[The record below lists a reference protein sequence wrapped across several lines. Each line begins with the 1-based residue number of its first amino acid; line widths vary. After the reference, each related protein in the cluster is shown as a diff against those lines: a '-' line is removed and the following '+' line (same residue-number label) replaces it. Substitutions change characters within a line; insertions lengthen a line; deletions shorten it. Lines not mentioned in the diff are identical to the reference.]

1 MKNKLKT
8 LNQFLDQYD
17 LDLTDF
23 YAISLSS
30 SYIVLQGRINETRDL
45 VKEIIIDPLNRN
57 MQVKSSLDL
66 ELDIYFDYNGQ
77 KFNIYL
83 T

>member
-8 LNQFLDQYD
+8 LNQFIDQYN

-23 YAISLSS
+23 YVISLSS
-30 SYIVLQGRINETRDL
+30 SYILLQGRINETRD
-45 VKEIIIDPLNRN
+45 VIREIVIDPLNRN

-77 KFNIYL
+77 RFNIFL

>member
-8 LNQFLDQYD
+8 LNQFIDQYN

-23 YAISLSS
+23 YAITISS
-30 SYIVLQGRINETRDL
+30 SGVSIQGRINETRDL

-77 KFNIYL
+77 RFNIFL

>member
-1 MKNKLKT
+1 METKLKI
-8 LNQFLDQYD
+8 LNKFIAEYN

-30 SYIVLQGRINETRDL
+30 SAILLQGRIKETRDL
-45 VKEIIIDPLNRN
+45 VKEIITDPLNRN
-57 MQVKSSLDL
+57 MQVTSSLDL
-66 ELDIYFDYNGQ
+66 ELDIYFDYNNY
-77 KFNIYL
+77 KFNIFL

>member
-8 LNQFLDQYD
+8 LNQFIDQYN

-23 YAISLSS
+23 YAITISS
-30 SYIVLQGRINETRDL
+30 SGISLQGRINETRDL
-45 VKEIIIDPLNRN
+45 VKDIIIDPLNRN

-66 ELDIYFDYNGQ
+66 ELDIYFDYEG
-77 KFNIYL
+77 KRFNIFL

>member
-1 MKNKLKT
+1 MKNKLII
-8 LNQFLDQYD
+8 LNQFIDQYS

-23 YAISLSS
+23 YAITLSS
-30 SYIVLQGRINETRDL
+30 SAIVLQGRINETRNA
-45 VKEIIIDPLNRN
+45 VRGIIIDPLNRN
-57 MQVKSSLDL
+57 MEVKSSFDL

-77 KFNIYL
+77 KFNIFL

>member
-1 MKNKLKT
+1 MKNRLKI
-8 LNQFLDQYD
+8 LNQFIEQYD
-17 LDLTDF
+17 LDLIDF
-23 YAISLSS
+23 YAISI
-30 SYIVLQGRINETRDL
+30 SYTGIVLQGSIEARDL

-66 ELDIYFDYNGQ
+66 ELDIYFDYNNQ
-77 KFNIYL
+77 KFNIFL

>member
-1 MKNKLKT
+1 MQTKLKT
-8 LNQFLDQYD
+8 LNQFIEQYN
-17 LDLTDF
+17 LDLTNF
-23 YAISLSS
+23 YAISISNTG
-30 SYIVLQGRINETRDL
+30 IVLQGHINETRDA
-45 VKEIIIDPLNRN
+45 VKEIITDPLNRN
-57 MQVKSSLDL
+57 MQVTSSLDL